1 MKSISEIKE
10 LLALSKNPGNISPE
24 LMAFFFYL
32 KEMKRRERRGDE
44 DFNAFAMSTD
54 DLEWLAELVKQMI
67 TYAAKNLRFQIGISK
82 WDGSEQL
89 NHWSFLEFNF
99 NFNDETLPTLDIL
112 ICDPLGFNQALVLTN
127 LLSSRIGFGKLSTMC
142 TLKIYIPI
150 DTLQVKGRVCAYFT
164 TDNISMLSNQEDY
177 CPIYDYMNS
186 HQHERKKQEAI
197 ETLSKFRESFTNCY
211 TNEELNEIY
220 NFNIVVA
227 PLPVRLL
234 RTKHSVSDL
243 EYEVRDSEEHRGVV
257 VNNKGEAAWSSIR
270 KNLFFAEDSAGS
282 EQQRNMRVNKKM
294 EKLDGEIREVSSS
307 ISSLEDA
314 RVISEGIQRHLLL
327 GLEQIIEQSVK
338 KTGYNLFN
346 TQVD

>member
-32 KEMKRRERRGDE
+32 KEMKRKKKRGDE

-54 DLEWLAELVKQMI
+54 DLEWLAELIKQMI
-67 TYAAKNLRFQIGISK
+67 TYATKNLRFQIGISK

-89 NHWSFLEFNF
+89 NHWTFLEFNF
-99 NFNDETLPTLDIL
+99 KFNDETPPALDIL
-112 ICDPLGFNQALVLTN
+112 ICDPLGFNQTLVLTN
-127 LLSSRIGFGKLSTMC
+127 LLSSRIGFGKLSNMC
-142 TLKIYIPI
+142 TLKIYIPT

-177 CPIYDYMNS
+177 CPTYDYMNS
-186 HQHERKKQEAI
+186 HQHERKKQEAV

-243 EYEVRDSEEHRGVV
+243 EKEVRDSEELKGVV
-257 VNNKGEAAWSSIR
+257 VNNKGDAAWGSIR
-270 KNLFFAEDSAGS
+270 KNLFFIEERAGS
-282 EQQRNMRVNKKM
+282 EQHRNMRVNKKM
-294 EKLDGEIREVSSS
+294 EKLEGEIRQASSS
-307 ISSLEDA
+307 VSSLEDA
-314 RVISEGIQRHLLL
+314 RLISEGIQKHLLF
-327 GLEQIIEQSVK
+327 GLEEVIQQSVK
-338 KTGYNLFN
+338 RASCAYL
-346 TQVD
+346 

>member
-32 KEMKRRERRGDE
+32 KEMKRKEKKRNG
-44 DFNAFAMSTD
+44 DFNAFAMSTNELD
-54 DLEWLAELVKQMI
+54 WLAELVERMI
-67 TYAAKNLRFQIGISK
+67 TYSNESLRFQIGISK

-99 NFNDETLPTLDIL
+99 NFNDEILPTLDIL
-112 ICDPLGFNQALVLTN
+112 ICDPLGFSQALVFTN
-127 LLSSRIGFGKLSTMC
+127 LLSSRMEFGNLSKMC
-142 TLKIYIPI
+142 TLKVYIPTDI
-150 DTLQVKGRVCAYFT
+150 LQVKGRVCAYFT
-164 TDNISMLSNQEDY
+164 TDNISMLSNQTDY

-186 HQHERKKQEAI
+186 HQHEGKNQEAI
-197 ETLSKFRESFTNCY
+197 DTLSKFRESLANYY
-211 TNEELNEIY
+211 TEEELNDIY

-243 EYEVRDSEEHRGVV
+243 EKEVRDSEEHRGVV
-257 VNNKGEAAWSSIR
+257 VNNKGETAWSSIR
-270 KNLFFAEDSAGS
+270 KNLFFVEDRAGS
-282 EQQRNMRVNKKM
+282 EQQKNMRVNKKM
-294 EKLDGEIREVSSS
+294 EKLGGEIREASSS

-314 RVISEGIQRHLLL
+314 RVISEGIQRHLLS
-327 GLEQIIEQSVK
+327 GLEEAIEQSIK
-338 KTGYNLFN
+338 RADYSPF
-346 TQVD
+346 